1 MPKSRRKHRTS
12 AEIQKILSAYL
23 RSGLSQERFCSE
35 NRVPFSSFHRWLS
48 KSRKTEKTT
57 LPAIIP
63 VGSVPNSISPIEIEM
78 PGGHIIRLHSS
89 VNPSDLKTVLGAL
102 KRC

>member
-1 MPKSRRKHRTS
+1 MPKSRRKHRTA
-12 AEIQKILSAYL
+12 AEIQKILSAYR

-35 NRVPFSSFHRWLS
+35 NRISFSTFHRWLF
-48 KSRKTEKTT
+48 KSRKAAQAM

-63 VGSVPNSISPIEIEM
+63 VGSIPNPVSPIEIEM
-78 PGGHIIRLHSS
+78 PGGHIIRLNSG